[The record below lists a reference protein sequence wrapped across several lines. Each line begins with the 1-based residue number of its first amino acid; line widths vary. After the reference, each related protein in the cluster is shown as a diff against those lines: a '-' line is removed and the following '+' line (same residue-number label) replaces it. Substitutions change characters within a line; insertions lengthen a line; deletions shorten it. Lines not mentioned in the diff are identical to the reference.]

1 MKRWVKVREE
11 TYAIKLLA
19 DHASYP
25 DDATFCLKPFA
36 NPNIDA
42 EIKFANE
49 KFNVQITIAD
59 PVWNGQNGGYD
70 HRLVMEALNSQGVVI
85 GSSSMHRQNG
95 KTVSGLPV
103 KSFNQEFE
111 GCRQG
116 LIAALRRKLR
126 SRAEDCKLLI
136 HARGYS
142 MHTMDFSL
150 ANLADSAIRELGA
163 EINNSAFDEIFV
175 VDEGDDQ
182 FFAYSCKRQARC

>member
-85 GSSSMHRQNG
+85 GSSSMHRENG
-95 KTVSGLPV
+95 KIVSGLPV

-142 MHTMDFSL
+142 MHTMDCFAPSENWGRRLTTRPSMRYLSL
-150 ANLADSAIRELGA
+150 TRAMINSLHIPVSGKLDAD
-163 EINNSAFDEIFV
+163 
-175 VDEGDDQ
+175 
-182 FFAYSCKRQARC
+182 